1 MDYQDAPMTEAALI
15 GSLLVQIMSIPF
27 QKEKIQAI
35 ACMTG
40 LGETWAVTKPVEL
53 WEQGLG
59 DYLLVAGMNPKD
71 AGYHPMTIEELQK
84 PPYNLRRTDYVHT
97 LETAYNTPA
106 QTDWIIKTALDLDI
120 ERIVLMVR
128 PYHLPRA
135 YLTLLKSWQKL
146 ANRKMV
152 LIPVAIPVPPDAV
165 VLDKQLP
172 SRAMIPGEMGRI
184 PLYQAKGDIATL
196 DELNTYLDSIRDDIY
211 G

>member
-1 MDYQDAPMTEAALI
+1 
-15 GSLLVQIMSIPF
+15 
-27 QKEKIQAI
+27 
-35 ACMTG
+35 
-40 LGETWAVTKPVEL
+40 
-53 WEQGLG
+53 
-59 DYLLVAGMNPKD
+59 
-71 AGYHPMTIEELQK
+71 MTIEELQK